1 MSVSSLKIS
10 IFSISLLVIISQLGF
25 AWGEATF
32 RSQFG
37 DVFTSNFAMDDI
49 HCDGDEEHLQDC
61 DYDSVDDCNI
71 GEGAGVIC
79 HYE

>member
-1 MSVSSLKIS
+1 M
-10 IFSISLLVIISQLGF
+10 SLLVIISQLGF